1 MALSLA
7 DIKAAADAK
16 YGHKPITLEDGTTVT
31 LVNPLRLSKDAR
43 NVLKGTSA
51 RLKEEGADEFEVLAD
66 ALIAAAKTKTEGKK
80 LVASLDNDVAYAMG
94 VFQGYM
100 EEVQAGEA

>member
-31 LVNPLRLSKDAR
+31 LVNPCA
-43 NVLKGTSA
+43 
-51 RLKEEGADEFEVLAD
+51 
-66 ALIAAAKTKTEGKK
+66 
-80 LVASLDNDVAYAMG
+80 
-94 VFQGYM
+94 
-100 EEVQAGEA
+100 